1 MENGKKVVC
10 AWVGVVGADV
20 WCLVMFGF
28 GCPGRREATGTLR
41 IFLVAW
47 PDTSG

>member
-1 MENGKKVVC
+1 MENGEKVVC

-20 WCLVMFGF
+20 LVP

-41 IFLVAW
+41 IFLGAW